1 MKNTVN
7 IKIKKLYPEATMP
20 EYAHPGDAAFDVFAL
35 KDTIVP
41 QRGRAIISTGI
52 AMEFPAGYVAL
63 VWDKSGPP
71 AKFGLTTMAGVIDS
85 SYRGEVK
92 IIMYNTE
99 AQDYTFH
106 AGDKVAQ
113 ILIQSVERATITE
126 VSQLSDTARGTGG
139 FGSTGIN
146 KKGDQ

>member
-1 MKNTVN
+1 MTDPVEV
-7 IKIKKLYPEATMP
+7 KIKKLDPLATMP

-41 QRGRAIISTGI
+41 ARGRAVISTGF

-71 AKFGLTTMAGVIDS
+71 AKFGLTTMAGVVDS
-85 SYRGEVK
+85 SYRGEIK

-99 AQDYTFH
+99 DQDYTFK
-106 AGDKVAQ
+106 AGEKVAQ
-113 ILIQSVERATITE
+113 VLIQPVERVTITE
-126 VSQLSDTARGTGG
+126 VSELSDTARGAGG
-139 FGSTGIN
+139 FGSTGTR
-146 KKGDQ
+146 KSSS